1 MLSIFKKIFGDKSQR
16 DLKEIQPVLAACL
29 QAYETVKTLD
39 NDGLRAKTAE
49 FRKRIAWRNRPYCKQ
64 YNFFDSAWRNVRAGD
79 RTCPVCSALP
89 AFRSGRQFV
98 FHCKCS
104 A

>member
-49 FRKRIAWRNRPYCKQ
+49 FRKRIQDKVQAKK
-64 YNFFDSAWRNVRAGD
+64 DAV
-79 RTCPVCSALP
+79 SALKQRI
-89 AFRSGRQFV
+89 ADGEDTLEV
-98 FHCKCS
+98 E
-104 A
+104 